1 MKIYG
6 VKRKRKGK
14 LSRDNVLVKF
24 KNRLQGKIA
33 LVGIGNRLRGDDG
46 VGPEI
51 VSRLNNRSHNL
62 LLFDV
67 GEVPENYLEKIASEK
82 SNTIVLI
89 DAVELGAS
97 PGTIKIMESED
108 IKDDSLSTHKVSLDL
123 VANYL
128 RKRTSADVF
137 LLGIQPANTEFGRE
151 ISKSVREALEKI
163 VTTLEIS

>member
-1 MKIYG
+1 MSYNKEMG
-6 VKRKRKGK
+6 ELRK
-14 LSRDNVLVKF
+14 
-24 KNRLQGKIA
+24 RLQGKV
-33 LVGIGNRLRGDDG
+33 LVMGIGNRLRGDDG

-97 PGTIKIMESED
+97 PGTIEIIESED
-108 IKDDSLSTHKVSLDL
+108 IKDESFSTHKVSLKL
-123 VANYL
+123 VAHYL

-137 LLGIQPANTEFGRE
+137 LLGIQPHNTELGGE
-151 ISKSVREALEKI
+151 ISELVKEALEK
-163 VTTLEIS
+163 VVRMLEIS